1 MSDQSKFLT
10 FAPPG
15 HYYSPLPDYVQV
27 QAHYQ
32 QFVAAPAGGLPG
44 IDLNEMGQRA
54 LLEELPPLAADLP
67 FSDHP
72 GGATRY
78 YYENAFFPRGDGI
91 ITTCL
96 LRRSQARR
104 VIEIGSGFSSALMLD
119 VKDRF
124 LPELDLTCVEPDAT
138 RLRSLLRPGDA
149 GRLRLV
155 EDTLDAVDDT
165 LFDTLQA
172 NDVLFID
179 SSHVAKIGSDVSR
192 IVFRILPRLAAGV
205 LVHIH
210 DVFWPFEYPR
220 EWYAEGRAWNEAP
233 FVRSFLMFNRAFQI
247 VYFNHFMAAVHADDV
262 AKRLPDCLRQ
272 PGGSLWIRR
281 VAAG

>member
-1 MSDQSKFLT
+1 MSDLSKFLT

-15 HYYSPLPDYVQV
+15 HYYSPLPDYAQV
-27 QAHYQ
+27 QARYQ
-32 QFVAAPAGGLPG
+32 QFVPTPTGGLPG
-44 IDLNEMGQRA
+44 IDLNEPGQLA
-54 LLEELPPLAADLP
+54 LLEELAAFAPDLP
-67 FSDHP
+67 YTDQA
-72 GGATRY
+72 GGVTRY

-91 ITTCL
+91 VATCL
-96 LRRSQARR
+96 LRHSGSRR
-104 VIEIGSGFSSALMLD
+104 VIEIGSGYSSALMLD
-119 VKDRF
+119 VKERF
-124 LPELDLTCVEPDAT
+124 APDLELICVEPDAT

-149 GRLRLV
+149 NRFRLV
-155 EDTLDAVDDT
+155 EDTLDAVDDA
-165 LFDTLQA
+165 LFDTLRA

-192 IVFRILPRLAAGV
+192 IVFRILPRLAVGV

-210 DVFWPFEYPR
+210 DIFWPFEYPR
-220 EWYAEGRAWNEAP
+220 QWYAEGRAWNEAP

-247 VYFNHFMAAVHADDV
+247 VYFNHYMAAVHADDV

-281 VAAG
+281 VAAD